1 MELEY
6 KGELK
11 RELRQKHMTMIS
23 IGGVIGGG
31 LFVGSGAVISS
42 TGPGAIFSYITVGIL
57 IILIM
62 RMLGEMA
69 TVYPVSGSFSTYAH
83 EEIGPWAG
91 YTIGW
96 LYWFFWAIVIPI
108 EALIGAD
115 IIHGWVPF
123 IPVAALT
130 FIIIG
135 LLTLT
140 NIYSAKM
147 FGEFEYWFA
156 MIKVAAI
163 VLFLVLGILIILGLI
178 PSINSPGVSNLLE
191 RGGLFPNGI
200 TPVLISMTIV
210 FFAFPG
216 AEVVTIAA
224 AESPNP
230 KKSVMVAINSV
241 VWRILVFYIGS
252 VFMLVTLLPW
262 NSSSLLKS
270 PFVTVLNML
279 GIPAAAEIM
288 NIIVLVAVLSC
299 LNSGIYT
306 ASRMLYSL
314 SQKAEAPSIFL
325 KVNRR
330 GAPIWAILG
339 SIIFSCTCVVLSFV
353 SADKL
358 FYFLVNASGAIMLL
372 VYLVITFTHL
382 RMRKRLER
390 ENPEALVIR
399 MWMFPYLTYITI
411 VALMGILISM
421 AFMGSTRSQVFLTL
435 VITVLILG
443 SFLFVKSKTV
453 QNPANQRGSELLQK
467 EEKKV

>member
-1 MELEY
+1 
-6 KGELK
+6 
-11 RELRQKHMTMIS
+11 MTMIS

>member
-1 MELEY
+1 MEY